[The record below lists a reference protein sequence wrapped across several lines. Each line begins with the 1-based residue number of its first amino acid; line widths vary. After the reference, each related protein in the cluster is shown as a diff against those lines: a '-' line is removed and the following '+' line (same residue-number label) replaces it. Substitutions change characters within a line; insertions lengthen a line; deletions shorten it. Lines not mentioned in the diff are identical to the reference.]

1 MRLGFFEN
9 LSLQKKFILIT
20 VIAII
25 VLMVILGVSVTRWQ
39 KKIMYRDI
47 ERQGK
52 ILAETLAVP
61 VRSVL
66 LKNLLYERLGR
77 FEQGGAIYN
86 YIAEIFEKKDI
97 DITYM
102 IVLDENGKVIAHND
116 VNEYGKVY
124 TDSVT
129 TNALAVDDTVIQMV
143 HDIHSGYEILDVAT
157 PLSLGKKRWGTLKFA
172 ISLEKIDNEIK
183 ATVISV
189 LIYSFILLVGGLI
202 IIVVLSRSFI
212 RPITQL
218 AKTMERAG
226 GDVLDVRVDIKG
238 RDEVAFLGHSF
249 NEMIDRIREANMER
263 ELTHEKLLQF
273 ARTIEKTGGDEL
285 NVKVEVQGNDEIAL
299 VSQSFNR
306 LIDRIRDANYE
317 RKLAYDKLLQSEK
330 IASIGIL
337 AAGVAHEINSPLGGM
352 FNCVEMLEQKGEDSE
367 FRNRYLKLMKDGL
380 SRIETTVR
388 KLLWMSRKEDK
399 SPQLVDIKQSLQDV
413 HKFMEYSMKKNNIEY
428 RENVEDGTLLLID
441 PHDLEQVLINLMNNA
456 IQSMT
461 GSGIMGIYACQ
472 KNSLVILEVSD
483 TGEGIY
489 EESIDKLFDPFYT
502 TKPPGEGTGLGLW
515 LTYEIVKNYNGDISV
530 KSSKGKGST
539 FTITF
544 NRE

>member
-1 MRLGFFEN
+1 
-9 LSLQKKFILIT
+9 
-20 VIAII
+20 
-25 VLMVILGVSVTRWQ
+25 
-39 KKIMYRDI
+39 
-47 ERQGK
+47 
-52 ILAETLAVP
+52 
-61 VRSVL
+61 
-66 LKNLLYERLGR
+66 
-77 FEQGGAIYN
+77 
-86 YIAEIFEKKDI
+86 
-97 DITYM
+97 
-102 IVLDENGKVIAHND
+102 
-116 VNEYGKVY
+116 
-124 TDSVT
+124 
-129 TNALAVDDTVIQMV
+129 
-143 HDIHSGYEILDVAT
+143 
-157 PLSLGKKRWGTLKFA
+157 
-172 ISLEKIDNEIK
+172 
-183 ATVISV
+183 
-189 LIYSFILLVGGLI
+189 
-202 IIVVLSRSFI
+202 
-212 RPITQL
+212 
-218 AKTMERAG
+218 
-226 GDVLDVRVDIKG
+226 
-238 RDEVAFLGHSF
+238 
-249 NEMIDRIREANMER
+249 
-263 ELTHEKLLQF
+263 
-273 ARTIEKTGGDEL
+273 
-285 NVKVEVQGNDEIAL
+285 
-299 VSQSFNR
+299 
-306 LIDRIRDANYE
+306 
-317 RKLAYDKLLQSEK
+317 
-330 IASIGIL
+330 
-337 AAGVAHEINSPLGGM
+337 
-352 FNCVEMLEQKGEDSE
+352 
-367 FRNRYLKLMKDGL
+367 MKDGL